1 MGYIFEE
8 WEKRLSTYADSVE
21 KDLKEIRKCKAEIQ
35 QMKLDMTAELQK
47 GRYLRDDHRLV
58 LSAPEIVIGN
68 VDRNGTLFSG
78 GSTIVVRGT
87 NVGLQAA
94 GEGGILEMRAPG
106 IRQIAEDPGVDG
118 YEHVVY
124 NHSEVV
130 SQARNI
136 VIQSDD
142 ATDAFFEPTLSTGG
156 SGVRIHAD
164 QKLELE
170 ASMTAETRE
179 KQLEAR
185 SKAAEDAKKAL
196 KEKADKQKE
205 GFKKSIEEIQKKI
218 EEKEKLC
225 KDLTAVRTNAGEVV
239 ELDRDIKALSSSIY
253 ANICDYSNILSQL
266 AEANRLAKCFKEQ
279 KGKVVKGDDFKKKST
294 GAAVTVK
301 GEVINLVSADG
312 EGNLRDNDGS
322 GIAITA
328 NSVSIASVEE
338 DGKLKEKGK
347 VSVKAMNIEMATAGE
362 TDQKYEEGEL
372 TTATYTAEGD
382 FILKSKNITF
392 ESVDYEVADKKLK
405 EKALTAD
412 SKIKMRAKTI
422 EVSTEASANIEVDD
436 KGKQTKGEYT
446 AEGDVIFRSKT
457 FTVES
462 LDSELKD
469 GKLEPKALTKDGK
482 VSVRAEK
489 TAFLAADAEG
499 KSTGSFSVN
508 AKAVDVKSMDVDKE
522 KLTDDKL
529 AAGSTMTLV
538 SEKMYMGAKSKD
550 IKSKKLQAV
559 SEEMGLFA
567 DKTFEAQQGDGKA
580 VLQLD
585 GGKTAVGGDKTQIYG
600 DTTINAKT
608 EVKGE
613 VKAPKVSADSV
624 EAKSALKSPNI
635 SDGMAAG
642 GGGGGGSLSAK
653 LKTED
658 APKEG

>member
-8 WEKRLSTYADSVE
+8 WEKRLSNFASSVE
-21 KDLKEIRKCKAEIQ
+21 KDLSEIRQCKAEIQ
-35 QMKLDMTAELQK
+35 KMKVEMTAELQK
-47 GRYLRDDHRLV
+47 GRYVRDDHRLV

-68 VDRNGTLFSG
+68 VDRNGTLFAG

-87 NVGLQAA
+87 DVGLQAA
-94 GEGGILEMRAPG
+94 SEGGTLELRAPG

-118 YEHVVY
+118 REHVVY
-124 NHSEVV
+124 NRSEVV

-136 VIQSDD
+136 ILQSDD
-142 ATDAFFEPTLSTGG
+142 TTGAFYEPAIPSGG

-170 ASMTAETRE
+170 ATMTAESRE
-179 KQLEAR
+179 KLL
-185 SKAAEDAKKAL
+185 DDCVKKAEEVKKTL
-196 KEKADKQKE
+196 KEKANKHKE
-205 GFKKSIEEIQKKI
+205 GFKKSVEEIQKLI
-218 EEKEKLC
+218 EDKEKLSG
-225 KDLTAVRTNAGEVV
+225 DLTAVRTNADEIMG
-239 ELDRDIKALSSSIY
+239 LDREIRELSASIS
-253 ANICDYSNILSQL
+253 SNIYDYNNVLSEL
-266 AEANRLAKCFKEQ
+266 AEVNRQIKCFKEQ
-279 KGKVVKGDDFKKKST
+279 KSAVKKGDDFKKKST
-294 GAAVTVK
+294 GAFVDIK
-301 GEVINLVSADG
+301 GENISLVSVDG
-312 EGNLRDNDGS
+312 ENNLRDNEGS
-322 GIAITA
+322 GIALTA

-362 TDQKYEEGEL
+362 ADAKYEKGEL
-372 TTATYTAEGD
+372 TTATYAAEGD
-382 FILKSKNITF
+382 FTLKSKNITF
-392 ESVDYEVADKKLK
+392 ESVDYEVADKRFK

-412 SKIKMRAKTI
+412 SKIKLRAKTI

-457 FTVES
+457 FAIES

-469 GKLEPKALTKDGK
+469 GKLETKALTKDGM

-508 AKAVDVKSMDVDKE
+508 AKAVDVKSMNVDKE

-529 AAGSTMTLV
+529 AEGSTMTLV
-538 SEKMYMGAKSKD
+538 SEKMYLGAKSKD

-585 GGKTAVGGDKTQIYG
+585 GGNANVGGSKTAVYG
-600 DTTINAKT
+600 DTTINGKT
-608 EVKGE
+608 DIKGD
-613 VKAPKVSADSV
+613 VKAPKAVIDNI
-624 EAKSALKSPNI
+624 EAKSSFKSTNI
-635 SDGMAAG
+635 SDGIAVPGAAA
-642 GGGGGGSLSAK
+642 GGSLSAK

-658 APKEG
+658 APKEN